1 MEFTIL
7 GIGVLTWI
15 TFLPVIGMII
25 VLMLPKDQWNSIRW
39 TSLAFVTLQV
49 ILAIVIFMKF
59 DRTLTG
65 INSQATMQFLEKA
78 TWIDIKGVAWFG
90 RIHIEYLMGIDG
102 LSVSMVLLTAL
113 ISWVAVISSWTIDK
127 SVKGYFALLLLLD
140 TGMMGVFVALDFFL
154 FYVFWE
160 VMLLPM
166 YFLIGIWGGPR
177 REYAAIKFFLY
188 TLFGSVLMLLV
199 MIALYFSVN
208 AYIDA
213 NGTLYS
219 VAEAMKRGT
228 EGLEKI
234 YTFNML
240 QMMDAGN
247 FVPGSLLAGLNT
259 GWRYAAFIALFIAF
273 AIKIPSFPFHTW
285 LPDAHVEAP
294 TPISVILAGILL
306 KMGTYGIMRISIP
319 MFPDAMIEYA
329 WWIALLGVISMV
341 YGALVAMAQT
351 DFKKLI
357 AYSSISHMGVVTL
370 GMASMNTQGMT
381 GAVFQMFNHGTI
393 TAMLFLIV
401 GVIYDRAHTRGL
413 NEFGGLM
420 NQMPKYAAVMSVA
433 FFAALGLPGLSGFIS
448 EAFSLIGAFQTFR
461 TLTIIGAITIVF
473 TAGYML
479 WTLQRVFLGP
489 LPEKWKN
496 LTDMDARE
504 MVMLVPLAAIII
516 FLGVYPSPMLDLMTA
531 SLNHLAALVQQV
543 NAAAMMGAY

>member
-1 MEFTIL
+1 MIL
-7 GIGVLTWI
+7 L
-15 TFLPVIGMII
+15 
-25 VLMLPKDQWNSIRW
+25 
-39 TSLAFVTLQV
+39 
-49 ILAIVIFMKF
+49 KF
-59 DRTLTG
+59 DRSLAG
-65 INSQATMQFLEKA
+65 INSLAGMQFVEKA
-78 TWIDIKGVAWFG
+78 SWIDIKSVAWFG
-90 RIHIEYLMGIDG
+90 RIHIDYMLGIDG
-102 LSVSMVLLTAL
+102 LSVAMVFLTAL
-113 ISWVAVISSWTIDK
+113 ISFVATISSWTIEK
-127 SVKGYFALLLLLD
+127 SVKGYFALLLLLN

-188 TLFGSVLMLLV
+188 TLFGSVVMLLV

-208 AYIDA
+208 VYIDGS
-213 NGTLYS
+213 GTIFS

-228 EGLEKI
+228 EGLEKV
-234 YTFNML
+234 YTFNIL
-240 QMMDAGN
+240 QMMDSGN
-247 FVPGSLLAGLNT
+247 FVSGSLLAGLDT
-259 GWRYAAFIALFIAF
+259 SWRYIAFMGLLVGF
-273 AIKIPSFPFHTW
+273 AIKIPCFPFHTW

-294 TPISVILAGILL
+294 TPISVILAGVLL
-306 KMGTYGIMRISIP
+306 KLGSYGIMRICMPI
-319 MFPDAMIEYA
+319 FPDAMVHFA
-329 WWIALLGVISMV
+329 WWIALFGVISMV

-420 NQMPKYAAVMSVA
+420 NKMPRYAAIMSIA

-448 EAFSLIGAFQTFR
+448 EAFSMLGAFQTFR
-461 TLTIIGAITIVF
+461 TLTIIAAITIVF

-479 WTLQRVFLGP
+479 WTLQRVFLGT
-489 LPEKWKN
+489 LPDKWKD
-496 LTDMDARE
+496 LTDMNGRE
-504 MVMLVPLAAIII
+504 MAMLVPLAVIVI
-516 FLGVYPSPMLDLMTA
+516 FLGIYPSPVLDLMNT
-531 SLNHLAALVQQV
+531 SLNHLADLLHTAQ
-543 NAAAMMGAY
+543 AATMMGVN